1 MMMKLI
7 LEQQHEIDMA
17 IKAPKYFNIIWE
29 MDQYLRSRIKY
40 DSNEEVVENTLQE
53 VRNKLHEIMSEE
65 NINIYEG

>member
-1 MMMKLI
+1 MMKLI